1 VSLKN
6 LSDSK
11 QYILLVV
18 IVLLSRLPFLSDG
31 YGLDGDSW
39 SVAIASKYWSDT
51 GVYEASRLPGFPVH
65 EFLCSKLIGFG
76 AIGLNALSAV
86 FSAIAV
92 LFFAM
97 ILRTLRFKYS
107 FLASL
112 TFSMV
117 PVFYISSTT
126 TIDYVL
132 AIAFILGGMYFLLRN
147 KLLIAGCLI
156 GLAIGTRIT
165 SGAMVVSMSIMLAE
179 NDGIKN
185 NIKRISRFILPALIT
200 GFLLYIPVLRRY
212 GIDFFTYYNIP
223 YPAIAKVL
231 FKFAFEVWGVIGF
244 LGLLIST
251 GLLFLPNRITAKKFL
266 FPRSINE
273 RFVVSWLVTIDLY
286 IIAYLKL
293 PMEGGYLIPIIPF
306 VILIF
311 GKYLYNKAFVFLC
324 IMLMLSSFISTIS
337 PVDRFDAAQPSKLS
351 FEFNTGGE
359 NIIFDF
365 LKGPLF
371 SNKERRKNGVQF
383 VDEILSST
391 DTISV
396 KSVIVAGRWYNQ
408 MFIQSGDTS
417 KLKFELRSY
426 LKEEEAVYFYA
437 KGFVIYYLPKQDYFN
452 KIMKNVDLDIYKAV
466 PYIRENKFSKY

>member
-1 VSLKN
+1 MSLKN
-6 LSDSK
+6 LSDSQ
-11 QYILLVV
+11 QYFLLIV
-18 IVLLSRLPFLSDG
+18 IVLLSRLPFISDG

-39 SVAIASKYWSDT
+39 SVVIAAKFWNDT
-51 GVYEASRLPGFPVH
+51 GIYEASRLPGFPVH

-76 AIGLNALSAV
+76 AFGLNALSAV
-86 FSAIAV
+86 FSSIAV

-117 PVFYISSTT
+117 PVFYINSTT
-126 TIDYVL
+126 TIDYVIT
-132 AIAFILGGMYFLLRN
+132 IAFILGGMYFLLRN
-147 KLLIAGCLI
+147 KVLLAGGLI

-165 SGAMVVSMSIMLAE
+165 SGAMLISLSILLAE
-179 NDGIKN
+179 NDGVKN
-185 NIKRISRFILPALIT
+185 NVKRISKFILPALIT
-200 GFLLYIPVLRRY
+200 GFLMYIPVLGRY
-212 GIDFFTYYNIP
+212 GMEFFTYYNVP
-223 YPAIAKVL
+223 YPTISKVL
-231 FKFAFEVWGVIGF
+231 YKFAFEVWGVIGF

-273 RFVVSWLVTIDLY
+273 RFVVSWLVAIDLY

-324 IMLMLSSFISTIS
+324 IMLMLSSFSSTIL
-337 PVDRFDAAQPSKLS
+337 PVERYDAAQPSKMS
-351 FEFNTGGE
+351 FDFNAGGE
-359 NIIFDF
+359 KLNFDF
-365 LKGPLF
+365 LKGPLV

-383 VDEILSST
+383 VDEILAST
-391 DTISV
+391 DSITI

-417 KLKFELRSY
+417 KLKFALRSY
-426 LKEEEAVYFYA
+426 LKEEEALYFYA
-437 KGFVIYYLPKQDYFN
+437 KGYMIYYLPRQDYFN
-452 KIMKNVDLDIYKAV
+452 RIMKNVDLEIYKAV
-466 PYIRENKFSKY
+466 PYIRENKFSKF